1 MPVILITGG
10 TGLIGKNLTRH
21 LTSKGYEVIILS
33 RTTRLES
40 QKPLV
45 SYANWD
51 VEEGKI
57 DSNAMVKADC
67 IIHLAGANVMA
78 KRWTKNYKQKIVESR
93 TKSSELIIKA
103 LQEIPNK
110 VQTVISASAI
120 GWYGRD
126 AKPLLHKYG
135 FVESDPAATGFLG
148 ETCRMWEESIK
159 PVTQLH
165 KRLVIL
171 RTGIVLSNDGGAL
184 SEFKKPLRFGIAPI
198 LGKGKQIIS
207 WIHIEDLCRMYTYAI
222 ENAAMH
228 GTYNAVAPH
237 PVTNKNFIS
246 RLAQLLRK
254 QFYIPVY
261 VPQFLLK
268 LILGE
273 KSIEVLK
280 STTVSP
286 EKIKESGFTFL
297 YPGIDAGLKELAGK
311 KL

>member
-1 MPVILITGG
+1 MPVVLIPGG

-21 LTSKGYEVIILS
+21 LTSKGYGVIIMS
-33 RTTRLES
+33 RRTMQAS

-45 SYANWD
+45 SYETWD
-51 VEEGKI
+51 VNEGKI
-57 DSNAMVKADC
+57 DSNAIAKADF
-67 IIHLAGANVMA
+67 IIHLAGANIVA
-78 KRWTKNYKQKIVESR
+78 KRWTKNYKQEIVESR

-103 LQEIPNK
+103 LQGIPNN
-110 VQTVISASAI
+110 VEAVIAASAL

-126 AKPLLHKYG
+126 AKPLVHKYG
-135 FVESDPAATGFLG
+135 FRESDPAAEDFLG
-148 ETCRMWEESIK
+148 ETCRRWEESVR
-159 PVTQLH
+159 PVISLN

-184 SEFKKPLRFGIAPI
+184 AEFKKPLRFGVAPI
-198 LGKGKQIIS
+198 LGNGKQIIS
-207 WIHIEDLCRMYTYAI
+207 WIHIDDLCRLYIYAI
-222 ENAAMH
+222 ENAAIQ
-228 GTYNAVAPH
+228 GTYNAVAPQ

-261 VPQFLLK
+261 VPQFILK

-280 STTVSP
+280 STTVSS
-286 EKIKESGFTFL
+286 ENIKEAGFTFL
-297 YPGIDAGLKELAGK
+297 HPTINAALKQLTNK
-311 KL
+311 P